1 MEVTLSL
8 ILVSKD
14 VKLQIPGYTKNDP
27 KNDLVLKI
35 CLTFRLETTKWDYKM
50 CCEIHET
57 DQRLDVIEKN
67 SILFTVQG
75 KLYSLGYYGSSL

>member
-35 CLTFRLETTKWDYKM
+35 CLTYRLETTKWDYKV

-67 SILFTVQG
+67 SILLTTFKSIT
-75 KLYSLGYYGSSL
+75 